1 MREQEGQGGQ
11 EVASRGGAQCG
22 EAEEVRNVGRQ
33 RRCAMW
39 GGRGGAQ
46 CGEAEEVR
54 NVGRQR
60 RCAMW
65 GGRGGAQCGE
75 AEEVRN
81 VGRQRRCAMW
91 GGRGGA
97 QCGEAEEVRNV
108 GRQRRSDCWEGAP
121 NLFIR
126 EAMATELIVGPNNN
140 NVQQSVRISTMAT
153 ELIVGPNNNDV
164 QGVQLLSYH
173 CFFPACLSLLS
184 CLSVPAFLPVC
195 PCFPACLSL
204 LSCLSVPAF
213 LPVCPCFPAC
223 LSLLSC
229 LSVPAFLPVCPCFP
243 ACLSLL
249 SCLSV
254 PAFLPVCPCFPACL
268 SLLSCLTPNLFIR
281 EAMATELIVGWA
293 TPNLFIREAMATE
306 LIVGPNDDVQGVR
319 TFFGVDFLAKAV
331 VLTTGTFMNGRIW
344 VGRQSLPAGRA
355 GEGASHGLTE
365 YLLSLGFESDR
376 LKTGTPP
383 RIDIR
388 TVDFS
393 RLEEQPGD
401 DPEADGVG
409 ERWFSFD
416 ESVWRR
422 REQMSCWL
430 TRTTAETH
438 RLVEASLHETP
449 TYGGWVDGRGPRY
462 CPSIEDKIVRF
473 KDKESHQIFLEPEGR
488 TVPELYVQ
496 GFHSDLPERLQRRAL
511 LRSLPGLERCSMLR
525 PAYTVEFDYLL
536 AYQCQRLQ
544 LALLRSLP
552 GLERCS
558 MLRPAYAVEYDYL
571 PAYQCQRTL
580 MTKKI
585 EGLFFSGQINGTTG
599 YEEAAAQVSNHA
611 EACLGQIDGT
621 TGGYEEAAAQV
632 GGLRGL
638 FFSGQIDGTTGGYEE
653 AAAQVGGLRGL
664 FFSGQIDGTTG
675 GYEEAAAQVG
685 GLRGL
690 FFSGQIDGTTGG
702 YEEAAAQVG
711 GLRGLFFS
719 GQIDGTTG
727 GYEEAAAQVGGLR
740 GLFFSGQIN
749 GTTGGYEEAAAQVGG
764 LRGLFF
770 SGQIDGTTG
779 GYEEAAAQVGGLRG
793 LFFSGQIDGTTGGYE
808 EAAAQVGGLRGLFF
822 SGQIDGTTG
831 GYEEAAAQVG
841 GLRGLFFS
849 GQINGTTGGYE
860 EAAAQVG
867 GLRGLFF
874 SGQIN
879 GTTGGY
885 EEAAAQVGGLRGLFF
900 SGQIN
905 GTTGGYEEAAA
916 QGLIAG
922 MNAARL
928 ADGKLLIALERES
941 SYIGTLIDDLVTKDL
956 REPYRMLTSRSEF
969 RLLLRS
975 DNADVRLT
983 PMGREIGLIN
993 DRRRSEFRLL
1003 LLRSDNADTRLT
1015 MGREIGLI
1023 DCLLINEFRLLLRS
1037 DNADVRLTPM
1047 GREIG
1052 LIDDRRWGMYLAR
1065 QARMDAEKERLKR
1078 YKLAASHPAIPAIEE
1093 LSGAVR
1099 HGTTLDQILRRP
1111 HVTYR
1116 LFQDL
1121 NLMGAPT
1128 PLSSSSGSES
1138 GSDSCLESG
1147 SEGGS
1152 GPVGEWGEGGAVVSA
1167 WEAECVEV
1175 ELKYEGFIQRQK
1187 QQLEQV
1193 VAKEHRRI
1201 PEDID
1206 YDSIATVSK
1215 EAREKLSK
1223 IRPAT
1228 IGQAS
1233 RLGGVN
1239 PADITALL
1247 IFLEVQRRKKQTAN
1261 GTMPSR
1267 PGGVVNGDIDGD
1279 ALVSSE
1285 PAVAAVNADG

>member
-1 MREQEGQGGQ
+1 MWGAKLKPLLPASPLLSSLHFTPRKCFILGNPSFSAVEEGKQYGVIVIGAGHVAARHSQRWRRASNGPAFSAVEEGEQYDVIVIGAGHAGCEAALASARLGARTLLLTLSLDKIAWQPCNPAVGGPAKSQ
-11 EVASRGGAQCG
+11 LVHETDALGGEIGRMTDRCYVQKRVLNRSRGPAVWALRAQTDKR
-22 EAEEVRNVGRQ
+22 EYSEEMRKVVEN
-33 RRCAMW
+33 
-39 GGRGGAQ
+39 
-46 CGEAEEVR
+46 
-54 NVGRQR
+54 
-60 RCAMW
+60 
-65 GGRGGAQCGE
+65 
-75 AEEVRN
+75 
-81 VGRQRRCAMW
+81 
-91 GGRGGA
+91 
-97 QCGEAEEVRNV
+97 
-108 GRQRRSDCWEGAP
+108 
-121 NLFIR
+121 
-126 EAMATELIVGPNNN
+126 
-140 NVQQSVRISTMAT
+140 
-153 ELIVGPNNNDV
+153 
-164 QGVQLLSYH
+164 
-173 CFFPACLSLLS
+173 
-184 CLSVPAFLPVC
+184 
-195 PCFPACLSL
+195 
-204 LSCLSVPAF
+204 
-213 LPVCPCFPAC
+213 
-223 LSLLSC
+223 
-229 LSVPAFLPVCPCFP
+229 
-243 ACLSLL
+243 
-249 SCLSV
+249 
-254 PAFLPVCPCFPACL
+254 
-268 SLLSCLTPNLFIR
+268 
-281 EAMATELIVGWA
+281 

-496 GFHSDLPERLQRRAL
+496 GFSTGLPE
-511 LRSLPGLERCSMLR
+511 
-525 PAYTVEFDYLL
+525 
-536 AYQCQRLQ
+536 RLQ

-599 YEEAAAQVSNHA
+599 YEEAAAQ
-611 EACLGQIDGT
+611 
-621 TGGYEEAAAQV
+621 
-632 GGLRGL
+632 
-638 FFSGQIDGTTGGYEE
+638 
-653 AAAQVGGLRGL
+653 
-664 FFSGQIDGTTG
+664 
-675 GYEEAAAQVG
+675 
-685 GLRGL
+685 
-690 FFSGQIDGTTGG
+690 
-702 YEEAAAQVG
+702 
-711 GLRGLFFS
+711 
-719 GQIDGTTG
+719 
-727 GYEEAAAQVGGLR
+727 
-740 GLFFSGQIN
+740 
-749 GTTGGYEEAAAQVGG
+749 
-764 LRGLFF
+764 
-770 SGQIDGTTG
+770 
-779 GYEEAAAQVGGLRG
+779 
-793 LFFSGQIDGTTGGYE
+793 
-808 EAAAQVGGLRGLFF
+808 
-822 SGQIDGTTG
+822 
-831 GYEEAAAQVG
+831 
-841 GLRGLFFS
+841 
-849 GQINGTTGGYE
+849 
-860 EAAAQVG
+860 
-867 GLRGLFF
+867 
-874 SGQIN
+874 
-879 GTTGGY
+879 
-885 EEAAAQVGGLRGLFF
+885 
-900 SGQIN
+900 
-905 GTTGGYEEAAA
+905 
-916 QGLIAG
+916 GLIAG

-956 REPYRMLTSRSEF
+956 REPYRMLTSRS
-969 RLLLRS
+969 
-975 DNADVRLT
+975 
-983 PMGREIGLIN
+983 
-993 DRRRSEFRLL
+993 
-1003 LLRSDNADTRLT
+1003 
-1015 MGREIGLI
+1015 
-1023 DCLLINEFRLLLRS
+1023 EFRLLLRS